1 LNITKNSEK
10 VSDEECMINVQM
22 EKQSY
27 SFPLLSAF
35 NPSDVLNWLQLMS
48 LAVLC
53 GLNKFFKEQLQIPFS
68 WRERKEQN
76 CPAIKMLS

>member
-1 LNITKNSEK
+1 MNE
-10 VSDEECMINVQM
+10 EECMINEQM
-22 EKQSY
+22 RNQSY

-53 GLNKFFKEQLQIPFS
+53 GLNEFFKEQLQILLS
-68 WRERKEQN
+68 WREGKEQN
-76 CPAIKMLS
+76 CTAVKELS